1 MGSPVTFDIRPAS
14 AEEMGQL
21 GLMAS
26 YSYGGAFGDGEDNI
40 AASGT
45 RPEWTLCAFD
55 PTARTEFGQPL
66 MATSFA
72 AIPFTIRA
80 NGRAMA
86 MAGISVIGTRP
97 EYRRQGLVR
106 AIMTRAFA
114 EQRERGQSLA
124 GLWASQAAIYQR
136 YGFAPAGLNRRYA
149 IDTADIAL
157 LETTTDAQATVTR
170 HRPEAV
176 LDSLREV
183 YKQFIAQ
190 RTGYLHRGKSL
201 WMNSV
206 LGGGENAQNGA
217 SGGAQDGPVYAA
229 LVGSIEAPTGYA
241 IYTLRAGQVTHRA
254 RPQEIK
260 LRDMA
265 WLDMTAYR
273 DLWRFFAKHDL
284 VGRVAWPNAPMDD
297 PAQAILAEPR
307 MLHTQDHEATWWRI
321 VDVPKALVQRGYSTT
336 AELVI
341 KLAGDDLAPW
351 NNGTWCLQT
360 FADESMDARV
370 TPVTS
375 PPEVTLSIKTL
386 TGLFSGMYDAQTL
399 ANWGMLQGEPEAI
412 AKATAVFATRFR
424 PHCPDHY

>member
-1 MGSPVTFDIRPAS
+1 
-14 AEEMGQL
+14 MGQL

-26 YSYGGAFGDGEDNI
+26 YSYGGTFGDGEDNI

-55 PTARTEFGQPL
+55 PAARTEAGQPL

-72 AIPFTIRA
+72 AFPFTIRA

-106 AIMTRAFA
+106 TIVTRAFA

-136 YGFAPAGLNRRYA
+136 YGFSPAGLNRGYA

-157 LETTTDAQATVTR
+157 LEASPDVEAKVTR

-201 WMNSV
+201 WLNSV
-206 LGGGENAQNGA
+206 LDGSESAQTSA
-217 SGGAQDGPVYAA
+217 SDKAQDGPVYAA
-229 LVGSIEAPTGYA
+229 VVGPIEAPTGYA
-241 IYTLRAGQVTHRA
+241 VYTLRAGRVAHRA

-260 LRDMA
+260 VRDMA
-265 WLDMTAYR
+265 WLDMSACR

-284 VGRVAWPNAPMDD
+284 VGRVVWPNAPMDD
-297 PAQAILAEPR
+297 PAQGMMAEPR
-307 MLHTQDHEATWWRI
+307 MLHTQDNEATWWRI
-321 VDVPKALVQRGYSTT
+321 VDAPKALAQRGYNTN
-336 AELVI
+336 AELVF
-341 KLAGDDLAPW
+341 KLDGDDLAPW

-360 FADESMDARV
+360 SADDATDSQV
-370 TPVTS
+370 TPVTKT
-375 PPEVTLSIKTL
+375 PELTLSIKTL
-386 TGLFSGMYDAQTL
+386 TGLFSGMYGAQTL

-412 AKATAVFATRFR
+412 AKADALFATRHK

>member
-136 YGFAPAGLNRRYA
+136 YGFAPAG
-149 IDTADIAL
+149 
-157 LETTTDAQATVTR
+157 
-170 HRPEAV
+170 
-176 LDSLREV
+176 
-183 YKQFIAQ
+183 
-190 RTGYLHRGKSL
+190 
-201 WMNSV
+201 
-206 LGGGENAQNGA
+206 
-217 SGGAQDGPVYAA
+217 
-229 LVGSIEAPTGYA
+229 
-241 IYTLRAGQVTHRA
+241 
-254 RPQEIK
+254 
-260 LRDMA
+260 
-265 WLDMTAYR
+265 
-273 DLWRFFAKHDL
+273 
-284 VGRVAWPNAPMDD
+284 
-297 PAQAILAEPR
+297 
-307 MLHTQDHEATWWRI
+307 
-321 VDVPKALVQRGYSTT
+321 
-336 AELVI
+336 
-341 KLAGDDLAPW
+341 
-351 NNGTWCLQT
+351 
-360 FADESMDARV
+360 
-370 TPVTS
+370 
-375 PPEVTLSIKTL
+375 
-386 TGLFSGMYDAQTL
+386 
-399 ANWGMLQGEPEAI
+399 
-412 AKATAVFATRFR
+412 
-424 PHCPDHY
+424 